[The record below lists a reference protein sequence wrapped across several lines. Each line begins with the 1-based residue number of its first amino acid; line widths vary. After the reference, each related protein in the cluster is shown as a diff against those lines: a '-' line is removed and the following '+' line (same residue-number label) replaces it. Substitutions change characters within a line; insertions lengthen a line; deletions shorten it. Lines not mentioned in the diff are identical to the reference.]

1 MADVVRGGG
10 TPEPLASPVAPPAPH
25 HVRLVVVT
33 TRPADDALPDGTPM
47 LIARYWHPREARWI
61 ELPFESAEHAV
72 RLFVDENGWVLRQQQ
87 ILDTPDHHEIIFEA
101 KVERLR
107 LSDATEVLET
117 EVGLAP
123 EDVKEILQRVEERAD
138 RDAAGP

>member
-1 MADVVRGGG
+1 MADVIRSG
-10 TPEPLASPVAPPAPH
+10 TPEPLASPVAPPSPH
-25 HVRLVVVT
+25 DVRLVVVT
-33 TRPADDALPDGTPM
+33 TRPADDVAPGGTPM

-87 ILDTPDHHEIIFEA
+87 ILDTPAHHEMIFET
-101 KVERLR
+101 KVERLH
-107 LSDATEVLET
+107 LPDATEVLET

-123 EDVKEILQRVEERAD
+123 EDVEEILQRVEERVD
-138 RDAAGP
+138 RDGTGP